1 MNKKFLSYTFF
12 GVFAVLMLVSPALSA
27 APIVLEAQGSFAV
40 GGTTVTHD
48 GEFSM
53 EHFTAPEGQT
63 AYGDHA
69 YVFYQIPVNARKL
82 PMVFQHGAAQT
93 KRTWETTPDGRE
105 GFQNLFLRRGFSVY
119 LVDQPRRGEAGLST
133 VPPEADNPYAH
144 NPMYANRTL
153 FTLPRLGIWPDLFP
167 GSQFPK
173 DEESL
178 NQFMRAWT
186 VDTGALDFEVAAA
199 AMGKLIDKIGP
210 SILVTHSMGGTIGWR
225 TPLRTENVKA
235 IVAYEPGGSPFLFPE
250 DGMPEPVPTA
260 YGSVAAKSIP
270 AKEFEKLTK
279 MPIVIYYGDNIA
291 AKPTTEVGPD
301 QWRGELEMAKNFVR
315 VINERGGDATLV
327 HLPEIGIKG
336 NTHFLMGDLNNVE
349 LADLLMKWFAEKG
362 LDSK

>member
-1 MNKKFLSYTFF
+1 MSRKFFVSAILISCL
-12 GVFAVLMLVSPALSA
+12 AVSSAAFA
-27 APIVLEAQGSFAV
+27 APIMLETQGSFAI

-53 EHFTAPEGQT
+53 EHFTAPEGQI

-69 YVFYQIPVNARKL
+69 YVFYQIPVNAKKF

-93 KRTWETTPDGRE
+93 KRTWETTPDGRD
-105 GFQNLFLRRGFSVY
+105 GFQNLFLKKGFSVY

-153 FTLPRLGIWPDLFP
+153 FTLPRLGIYPDLFP

-186 VDTGALDFEVAAA
+186 VDTGALDFEVAAD
-199 AMGKLIDKIGP
+199 AMSKLIDKIGGA
-210 SILVTHSMGGTIGWR
+210 ILVTHSMGDTIGWR
-225 TPLRTENVKA
+225 TPLRTEKVKA

-250 DGMPEPVPTA
+250 DGMPEPVQTA
-260 YGSVAAKSIP
+260 YGAVAAMPIP
-270 AKEFEKLTK
+270 TKEFDKLTK
-279 MPIVIYYGDNIA
+279 MPIIIYYGDNIA
-291 AKPTTEVGPD
+291 SEPTTEVGPD
-301 QWRGELEMAKNFVR
+301 QWRGELEMAKKFVK

-336 NTHFLMGDLNNVE
+336 NTHFLMGDLNNAE
-349 LADLLMKWFAEKG
+349 LADMLEKWLADKNLE
-362 LDSK
+362 